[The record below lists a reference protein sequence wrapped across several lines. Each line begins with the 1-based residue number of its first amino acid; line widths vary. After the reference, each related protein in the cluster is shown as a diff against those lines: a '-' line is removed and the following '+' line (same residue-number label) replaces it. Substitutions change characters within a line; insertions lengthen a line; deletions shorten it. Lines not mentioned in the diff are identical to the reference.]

1 MLNEQLIL
9 TEEERIELEILRE
22 EMIDDIILEIEKYE
36 VIYGKTL

>member
-22 EMIDDIILEIEKYE
+22 EMIDDITLEIEKYG